1 MDKLVFII
9 NSFLLVFPFPAT
21 RAVRDY
27 FRLSSLAA
35 PRKFASVT
43 ELLLEK
49 LKSES

>member
-1 MDKLVFII
+1 MDKLIFIV
-9 NSFLLVFPFPAT
+9 NSFLLIFPAT

-27 FRLSSLAA
+27 FRLSSFAA